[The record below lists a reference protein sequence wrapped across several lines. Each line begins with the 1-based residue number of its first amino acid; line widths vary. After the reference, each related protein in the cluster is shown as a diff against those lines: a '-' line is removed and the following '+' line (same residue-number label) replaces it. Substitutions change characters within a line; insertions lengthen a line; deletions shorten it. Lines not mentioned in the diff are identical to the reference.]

1 MTCLTAGSEYLSQ
14 PPRSQDKK
22 TRDIK
27 GQLTSGEC
35 EDRDTQQIALSVW
48 GPVGHRKRDAPPQQ
62 TLTLPAVTRL
72 LPAEKTLAVEY
83 LLLIG
88 SRCTQILTLH

>member
-1 MTCLTAGSEYLSQ
+1 MNIC
-14 PPRSQDKK
+14 RSLPGLK
-22 TRDIK
+22 TRRQERDIK